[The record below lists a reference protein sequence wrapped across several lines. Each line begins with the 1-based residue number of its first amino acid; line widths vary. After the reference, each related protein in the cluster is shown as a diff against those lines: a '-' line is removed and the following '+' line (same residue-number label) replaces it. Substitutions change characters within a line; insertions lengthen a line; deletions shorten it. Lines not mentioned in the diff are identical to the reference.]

1 MGQPL
6 LLDKFA
12 RTRGLQNVFF
22 ASVAVA
28 NGGRRRPK
36 TRQKMERKEV
46 DPPNF
51 INEGYYQ
58 ESGMRLIPLF
68 SYYSLKA
75 LKERFIGWFIPV
87 QSSVSQVME
96 LAEVP
101 PYPEILFELS
111 NSVSSESEFNDGK
124 SKSIQDQLFNET
136 LPLRHEAVVWDGI
149 ELRLFG

>member
-1 MGQPL
+1 
-6 LLDKFA
+6 
-12 RTRGLQNVFF
+12 
-22 ASVAVA
+22 
-28 NGGRRRPK
+28 
-36 TRQKMERKEV
+36 
-46 DPPNF
+46 
-51 INEGYYQ
+51 
-58 ESGMRLIPLF
+58 MRLIPLF

-111 NSVSSESEFNDGK
+111 NSVSSESEFNDCK